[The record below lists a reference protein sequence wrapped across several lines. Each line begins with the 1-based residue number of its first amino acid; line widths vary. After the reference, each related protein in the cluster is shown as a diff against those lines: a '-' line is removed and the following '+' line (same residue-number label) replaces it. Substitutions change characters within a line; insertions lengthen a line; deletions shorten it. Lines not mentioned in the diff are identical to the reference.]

1 MFYVSV
7 ASSILFFENEK
18 NSAAMPEIEWF
29 PHIKIQPINFTLQVC
44 WCSLIEMLE
53 DDKNTCEECIQNI
66 FCT

>member
-29 PHIKIQPINFTLQVC
+29 PHIKIQPINFTLQVFA
-44 WCSLIEMLE
+44 
-53 DDKNTCEECIQNI
+53 DAP
-66 FCT
+66 